1 MCDKNIKR
9 MDIIIKSF
17 NRAYCLDRCIQ
28 SIYKFVVDS
37 DFKITV
43 LDDGTPQKYL
53 DKIQSKFPKVVILK
67 SNYYQDKVDFI
78 EDKTTVFY
86 SSIPID
92 FWLESISECSEYFL
106 MLEDDIW
113 FTAPFNLSEVEELI
127 HNYKIQMLKLFWLS
141 NPNLIL
147 SKNVKT
153 NSIIVFGKYNLFT
166 VNSYL
171 YQIIFG
177 FYRFKIR
184 KILNFFKIYSLEK
197 ELNYYTIY
205 AVAGA
210 IFNKEYFL
218 NLWKNHNS
226 KVDEGLQIK
235 NALQFLKNNPTI
247 ENFGNSNIEVLK
259 TSFLSSA
266 SNGLRNQNFDMFAF
280 NAIINQAWLNN
291 DFEVMQ
297 NFPNDFLETQIEVIL
312 DRENN
317 VLATKLAWKKWVLQF
332 KNQYINIGCQI
343 Q

>member
-1 MCDKNIKR
+1 

-17 NRAYCLDRCIQ
+17 NRPYCLDRCIQ

-43 LDDGTPQKYL
+43 LDDGTPQIYL
-53 DKIQSKFPKVVILK
+53 DKIQEKFPKVVILK
-67 SNYYQDKVDFI
+67 SSYYKSKVDFI
-78 EDKTTVFY
+78 EEKSAIFQNT
-86 SSIPID
+86 IPID
-92 FWLESISECSEYFL
+92 FWVESISKCSDYFL
-106 MLEDDIW
+106 LLEDDIW

-127 HNYKIQMLKLFWLS
+127 HKDKIQMLKLFWLS
-141 NPNLIL
+141 NPSLIVKKYL
-147 SKNVKT
+147 NKN
-153 NSIIVFGKYNLFT
+153 SHFSFSRYNLFT
-166 VNSYL
+166 LNRYV
-171 YQIIFG
+171 YQFLFR
-177 FYRFKIR
+177 FYRFKTR
-184 KILNFFKIYSLEK
+184 KIFKFLGIYSLER

-205 AVAGA
+205 SVAGA
-210 IFNKEYFL
+210 IFNKKYFL
-218 NLWKNHNS
+218 NLWNKHNS
-226 KVDEGLQIK
+226 KVDEGLQIR
-235 NALQFLKNNPTI
+235 NALNFLKNNPTI

-332 KNQYINIGCQI
+332 KNQYRNIGCQI